1 MNKALKLMQKL
12 LLEFFALGRT
22 YSWRYATY
30 NLTWWVCFYIRTRF
44 TWSISKW
51 ALKKKTAW
59 LDSYFDGEII
69 DIEDLTEVQKTLT
82 FTEFKIWVFWGQGE
96 ADMPPL
102 IKACYRQLNKYNEN
116 VCLITYNN
124 VRDYIDLPEIIYKKV
139 RNGKLTWAH
148 FSDIVRTSLLAKY
161 GGLWLDATVWVSGK
175 LPIDKILEM
184 PFWSANSKSEHGSH
198 DVCFWTSGE
207 WNWSGWCLSS
217 NRSNYPLFSFVSKN
231 LIERSIKD
239 CYLLDYVLIDYFINY
254 CFRYSKCFRNDIK
267 KMCITNP
274 KRNGFAMIMGQEYEE
289 DKYKE
294 LLSTDFIFKLSYR
307 TTWKTEKE
315 GKHTFYQKLL
325 SGEL

>member
-1 MNKALKLMQKL
+1 MKKALKLLQKL
-12 LLEFFALGRT
+12 ILEFFALGRT

-30 NLTWWVCFYIRTRF
+30 NLTWWAGFYLRTRF
-44 TWSISKW
+44 TWSVTQW

-59 LDSYFDGEII
+59 LDSYFKGKII
-69 DIEDLTEVQKTLT
+69 DAEDLTDVQTPLT
-82 FTEFKIWVFWGQGE
+82 VTEFKIWVFWGQGE

-102 IKACYRQLNKYNEN
+102 IKACYRQLVKYNDN
-116 VCLITYNN
+116 VCLVTYDNA
-124 VRDYIDLPEIIYKKV
+124 RDYIDLPEIIYKKV

-148 FSDIVRTSLLAKY
+148 FSDIVRTSLLAKH

-175 LPIDKILEM
+175 LPIDKILKM
-184 PFWSANSKSEHGSH
+184 PFWSANSKSGHSSH

-217 NRSNYPLFSFVSKN
+217 NRADYPLFSFVSKN
-231 LIERSIKD
+231 LIERSITD

-254 CFRYSKCFRNDIK
+254 SSRYSKRFRNDIK

-274 KRNGFAMIMGQEYEE
+274 KRNELALIMGQEYEE
-289 DKYKE
+289 KKYKE
-294 LLSTDFIFKLSYR
+294 MLSTDFVFKLSYR
-307 TTWKTEKE
+307 TSWKTEKE
-315 GKHTFYQKLL
+315 GKPTFYKKLI